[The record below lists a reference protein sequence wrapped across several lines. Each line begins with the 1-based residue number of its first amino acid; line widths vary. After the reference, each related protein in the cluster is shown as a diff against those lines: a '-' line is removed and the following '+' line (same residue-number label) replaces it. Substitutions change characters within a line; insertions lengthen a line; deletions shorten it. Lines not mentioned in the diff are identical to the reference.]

1 MQLDQLRY
9 FLAVARHLSFTRA
22 AEALPLSQPSL
33 TTQIRKLERELGV
46 ELFIRTTRRVRLT
59 PAGEDFVAAAQQILN
74 LVEAAEVEMH
84 EFTGLKRG
92 RVLLGTIPTV
102 GAFSLPPLLA
112 GFQRQF
118 PGVTLG
124 IQEEGSDVLLQL
136 LLDEVIDLA
145 IITAAEAHPTGALE
159 RRCLVVDEMVVLLP
173 AGHRLAPRE
182 SVDLSELVDEEF
194 VLFKPGYGLR
204 RVVLDACAE
213 AGFQPR
219 IAFETSQRETIY
231 GMVEEGLGVTLLPSS
246 GINRGEYSWRLVRLS
261 HPRVEREVSLAWKAK
276 RRQSEA
282 ARAFREYLLGQLE
295 DVRQT

>member
-1 MQLDQLRY
+1 MELSQLRY

-33 TTQIRKLERELGV
+33 TNAIHKLERELGV

-59 PAGEDFVAAAQQILN
+59 PAGEDFVQAAQQILN
-74 LVEAAEVEMH
+74 LVETAQMEMH
-84 EFTGLKRG
+84 EFSGLKRG

-112 GFQRQF
+112 EFRQRF
-118 PGVTLG
+118 PGIELA

-136 LLDEVIDLA
+136 LLEEAIDLA
-145 IITAAEAHPTGALE
+145 IITAGEEHPTGALE
-159 RRCLVVDEMVVLLP
+159 RRCLVVDEMVALLP
-173 AGHRLAPRE
+173 EGHPLAERPSVSLKELAGE
-182 SVDLSELVDEEF
+182 QF

-204 RVVLDACAE
+204 RVVLDACAS

-231 GMVEEGLGVTLLPSS
+231 GMVQAGLGITLLPRS
-246 GINRGEYSWRLVRLS
+246 GIHTAEYTWRLVPLE
-261 HPRVEREVSLAWKAK
+261 PPAIEREVSLAWKAK
-276 RRQSEA
+276 R
-282 ARAFREYLLGQLE
+282 
-295 DVRQT
+295 